1 MSRERCSISRRYPK
15 HPLPGVGAL
24 IFRRSSILLVQRAR
38 NPLKDYWSLPGGL
51 IETGE
56 TIEAALMREV
66 LEETGLR
73 VTALYTAGSLDSFY
87 DPVADRIVMVPFFV
101 ARVEDG
107 EVQPD
112 GAHDQ
117 HRWSSFAEAADLLT
131 FVAQRRLLDDV
142 RASFVEREPEAW
154 RTIP

>member
-1 MSRERCSISRRYPK
+1 MNQRRPDAI
-15 HPLPGVGAL
+15 GVVVLRGAGEL
-24 IFRRSSILLVQRAR
+24 TRVLLLRRSRGVFAGAWTIVMGGVEPAERAVDTVR
-38 NPLKDYWSLPGGL
+38 
-51 IETGE
+51 
-56 TIEAALMREV
+56 REV

-117 HRWSSFAEAADLLT
+117 HRWSSLAEAADLLT

>member
-1 MSRERCSISRRYPK
+1 MNPRRPDAI
-15 HPLPGVGAL
+15 GVVVLRAAGEL
-24 IFRRSSILLVQRAR
+24 TRVLLLRRSRGVFAGAWTIVMGGVEPAERAVDTVR
-38 NPLKDYWSLPGGL
+38 
-51 IETGE
+51 
-56 TIEAALMREV
+56 REV

>member
-1 MSRERCSISRRYPK
+1 MNQRRPDAI
-15 HPLPGVGAL
+15 GVVVLRGAGEL
-24 IFRRSSILLVQRAR
+24 TRVLLLRRSRGVFAGAWTIVMGGVEPAERAVDTVR
-38 NPLKDYWSLPGGL
+38 
-51 IETGE
+51 
-56 TIEAALMREV
+56 REV